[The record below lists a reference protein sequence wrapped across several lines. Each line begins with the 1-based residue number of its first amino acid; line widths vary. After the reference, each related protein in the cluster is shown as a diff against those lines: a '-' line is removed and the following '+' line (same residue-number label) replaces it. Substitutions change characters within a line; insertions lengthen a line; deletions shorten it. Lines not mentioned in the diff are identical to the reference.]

1 MASPVP
7 FLQLFRYASRED
19 LILLFTANIFILYS
33 SFNIPLVNIVYGL
46 MMREM
51 NDYVARRA
59 LFTGDG
65 VGTGGGAYTLLADQ
79 SSNVSYYSTFDPQPA
94 INQSSPLMANNSS
107 SISIGTDSNHSQVSP
122 LNFNGTFHD
131 AQEIFINNSY
141 NLCMIVIMFGL
152 TRFVAL
158 YLALLFFSRAASN
171 QAKRVKALF
180 FRSLLRQEV
189 AWFERN
195 RTGDFAIRITSDL
208 SKFEDGIGEKIALCL
223 NALFAWMSS
232 LISSFYYG
240 WELTLVCLVL
250 VPLTIFITTVIA
262 EFQASYSIREN
273 SALSRAFNV
282 CHEVISSIRT
292 VLSYSGQSKEAERF
306 KRGLDSAYKYGLK
319 RNMFA
324 GLNLGFT
331 WMSGYLGFAICLLY
345 STKFYKPEYFGHYD
359 EAHIITILWS
369 AAGCVFLLNRM
380 MPFIEIIQIARGS
393 ASNLFAVIER
403 KSQID
408 ATSEEGLKP
417 TFFEA
422 NVVFDSVGF
431 SYPSSPQASSAGPI
445 EKRTTSVTKTS
456 ALPKVLVT
464 KIGSKSTGSP
474 IREESSSS
482 SSVDSPTTSGD
493 SPTTSGDTEPLIST
507 SSVDDDEECE
517 HDVADEEQESP
528 LDITQPDQSQ
538 PPTIKNMSLEVKSG
552 QTIALVGPSGS
563 GKSTALAL
571 LQRYYEIDE
580 GNITLG
586 GYNLRELNLGWL
598 RGQFGVVTQE
608 PVLFDMSIA
617 DNIRLGARPGQPVS
631 DYDVEQA
638 ARNANAHAFIVRLP
652 NGYETRAGAR
662 GVQLSG
668 GQKQRIAI
676 ARALVRQP
684 KILLLDEATSA
695 LDLESESIV
704 QKALD
709 QARIGRTTFVV
720 AHRLST
726 VRNADKIIVFDK
738 GTIVEGGTHDE
749 LIQRRGLY
757 YQIHAQQ
764 KQGFDLFVPQGN
776 RRNSMGT
783 SCGGGAGGGPGGG
796 GLAPGH
802 PNPTAGA
809 PTAIPSAG
817 IPGTTQASLGDQYT
831 RQSRSLSI
839 YSTTGKY
846 ATATGGFGAAGHGG
860 NGEGVD
866 NGGSCCVAVDGKFT
880 DDDYYNRNGDENDDD
895 EEEETEESDTS
906 RDKALGGKPSHTK
919 IIIGNEETQAS
930 LLDGES
936 FNLIN
941 NKTGKKVSHLT
952 LMMMLKFIKPDV
964 TYSFIGIIAS
974 LLMGLCIPISA
985 MIIGDI
991 ATIFATDDKDEI
1003 RRGLFSHGLMYTVLA
1018 LFALIVSFIQVCSF
1032 GMAGEKIGINL
1043 RLRGFQAIMDHE
1055 LSWFDQKRNNPG
1067 SICARL
1073 ASDVGNV
1080 QSITGNRTAVIFQS
1094 ISILVSTFIFA
1105 VYFNLKFSSICA
1117 AFVAI
1122 LLMSTV
1128 MQARYAGKLAQ
1139 ANRAFDSQIGKIV
1152 LESSANIKTLVSLH
1166 QESYF
1171 IDRCEQ
1177 LLQRDTRS
1185 RSLDNHLRLSLES
1198 LKYAMTAIS
1207 KGASFYF
1214 AAGML
1219 LRNEISIDVIFK
1231 LIEIILYGLTEAS
1244 KSLIFISDLEKA
1256 RRGTQN
1262 LYKLT
1267 YNKHNHQHGQP
1278 ESNGNQKSITGKV
1291 NPAYL
1296 QAPPSLLPPKITI
1309 EEGTADDQE
1318 EMPPSSLIS
1327 KRSSGSLRFD
1337 SVKFNYPSR
1346 PDACVLRSLSV
1357 DIPAGKSIA
1366 LVGRS
1371 GCGKSTIVQLM
1382 EKFYHYS
1389 QGSILLDGHDLKRLP
1404 TEWVRKQIALVSQEP
1419 SLLSYSIGDNIRYGD
1434 NSREVSLEEVV
1445 QAARVANIHDFIMS
1459 LPNGYDTT
1467 LSESN
1472 SLQLSGGQKQRI
1484 AIARALVRKAP
1495 ILVFDEATSAL
1506 DTKSEHIVQEALDR
1520 ARSGKTC
1527 IIIAHRL
1534 SAIKNADLIVVL
1546 RNGQVVE
1553 KGAHRELLEKRGEY
1567 YCLYKTQS
1575 KM

>member
-1 MASPVP
+1 MAAPQQMASPVP

-59 LFTGDG
+59 LFTGSSG
-65 VGTGGGAYTLLADQ
+65 VTGGAYTLLSPVAETNYTT
-79 SSNVSYYSTFDPQPA
+79 SSAGLVFNQTTTTETSTTTPA
-94 INQSSPLMANNSS
+94 P
-107 SISIGTDSNHSQVSP
+107 
-122 LNFNGTFHD
+122 FNGTFHD

-141 NLCMIVIMFGL
+141 NLCMIVILFGL

-273 SALSRAFNV
+273 AALSRAFNV

-292 VLSYSGQSKEAERF
+292 VLSYSGQQKEADRF

-408 ATSEEGLKP
+408 ATSEEGMRP
-417 TFFEA
+417 AFFEA

-431 SYPSSPQASSAGPI
+431 SYPSNGCGQ
-445 EKRTTSVTKTS
+445 T
-456 ALPKVLVT
+456 
-464 KIGSKSTGSP
+464 
-474 IREESSSS
+474 
-482 SSVDSPTTSGD
+482 
-493 SPTTSGDTEPLIST
+493 
-507 SSVDDDEECE
+507 
-517 HDVADEEQESP
+517 
-528 LDITQPDQSQ
+528 
-538 PPTIKNMSLEVKSG
+538 PTIKNMSMEVKSG

-580 GNITLG
+580 GTITLG

-638 ARNANAHAFIVRLP
+638 ARSANAHAFIVRLP

-704 QKALD
+704 QEALD
-709 QARIGRTTFVV
+709 QARIGRTTFIV

-738 GTIVEGGTHDE
+738 GTIVEGGTHEE
-749 LIQRRGLY
+749 LIQKRGLY

-764 KQGFDLFVPQGN
+764 KQGIDLFVPQGN

-783 SCGGGAGGGPGGG
+783 SLGGCGGGGPAGGHPTPTVCGGGAPVGQG
-796 GLAPGH
+796 A
-802 PNPTAGA
+802 TAGA
-809 PTAIPSAG
+809 PGATA
-817 IPGTTQASLGDQYT
+817 QASLGDQYT

-866 NGGSCCVAVDGKFT
+866 NGGGSCCAAVDGKFT
-880 DDDYYNRNGDENDDD
+880 DDDYYNRNGDDNDDDD

-906 RDKALGGKPSHTK
+906 RGDKALLDGKPSHTK

-941 NKTGKKVSHLT
+941 NKTGKKVSHLS
-952 LMMMLKFIKPDV
+952 LMMMLRFIKPDF
-964 TYSFIGIIAS
+964 TYSTIGIIAS
-974 LLMGLCIPISA
+974 LLMGLCIPMSA

-991 ATIFATDDKDEI
+991 ATIFATDDKAEI
-1003 RRGLFSHGLMYTVLA
+1003 RQGLFTHGLMYTVLA
-1018 LFALIVSFIQVCSF
+1018 IFALIVSFIQVLSF
-1032 GMAGEKIGINL
+1032 GLAGEKIGINL

-1055 LSWFDQKRNNPG
+1055 LAWFDQKRNNPG

-1105 VYFNLKFSSICA
+1105 IYFNLKFSSICA
-1117 AFVAI
+1117 MFVAI
-1122 LLMSTV
+1122 LLISTV

-1219 LRNEISIDVIFK
+1219 LNDEISIDVIFK

-1262 LYKLT
+1262 LYKLI
-1267 YNKHNHQHGQP
+1267 YSKHNHQHGQQD
-1278 ESNGNQKSITGKV
+1278 SQLGGGGNQKSITGKLHSA
-1291 NPAYL
+1291 AYL

-1309 EEGTADDQE
+1309 EEGTGDDGGDE
-1318 EMPPSSLIS
+1318 YPPTG
-1327 KRSSGSLRFD
+1327 KRCSGNLRFD

-1346 PDACVLRSLSV
+1346 PDACVLRALSV
-1357 DIPAGKSIA
+1357 DIPAGKTIA

-1371 GCGKSTIVQLM
+1371 GCGKSTTVQLM

-1389 QGSILLDGHDLKRLP
+1389 QGSIQLDGHDLKRLP
-1404 TEWVRKQIALVSQEP
+1404 TEWVRRQIALVSQEP
-1419 SLLSYSIGDNIRYGD
+1419 TLLSYTIGDNIRYGD
-1434 NSREVSLEEVV
+1434 NSREVSLDEVI

-1459 LPNGYDTT
+1459 LPNGYDTS

-1520 ARSGKTC
+1520 ARAGKTC

>member
-1 MASPVP
+1 
-7 FLQLFRYASRED
+7 
-19 LILLFTANIFILYS
+19 
-33 SFNIPLVNIVYGL
+33 VNIVYGL

-51 NDYVARRA
+51 NDFVARRA
-59 LFTGDG
+59 QLTSTTSTFT
-65 VGTGGGAYTLLADQ
+65 TQTSITTSSTTSTQSSFFYPNQ
-79 SSNVSYYSTFDPQPA
+79 SSNPTELPPISQPFTVA
-94 INQSSPLMANNSS
+94 P
-107 SISIGTDSNHSQVSP
+107 
-122 LNFNGTFHD
+122 NFNGTFQE

-141 NLCMIVIMFGL
+141 NLCMIVILFGV
-152 TRFVAL
+152 TRFLAL
-158 YLALLFFSRAASN
+158 YLALLFFSRAAAN

-250 VPLTIFITTVIA
+250 VPLTIFITTLIA
-262 EFQASYSIREN
+262 QFQANYSFKEG
-273 SALSRAFNV
+273 SALSGAFNV

-292 VLSYSGQSKEAERF
+292 VMSYSGQEKELKRF
-306 KRGLDSAYKYGLK
+306 KRGLDGAYKYGLN

-345 STKFYKPEYFGHYD
+345 STKFFKPEHFGHYD

-380 MPFIEIIQIARGS
+380 MPFIEIIQMARAS

-403 KSQID
+403 QSQID
-408 ATSEEGLKP
+408 ATSDEGLRP
-417 TFFEA
+417 QFFEA
-422 NVVFDSVGF
+422 NVVFDNVSF
-431 SYPSSPQASSAGPI
+431 TYPTQSNAYNHLDPSSSA
-445 EKRTTSVTKTS
+445 ESCCSETT
-456 ALPKVLVT
+456 
-464 KIGSKSTGSP
+464 
-474 IREESSSS
+474 
-482 SSVDSPTTSGD
+482 
-493 SPTTSGDTEPLIST
+493 IS
-507 SSVDDDEECE
+507 
-517 HDVADEEQESP
+517 
-528 LDITQPDQSQ
+528 
-538 PPTIKNMSLEVKSG
+538 NMSMQVASG

-571 LQRYYEIDE
+571 LQRFYNIDE
-580 GNITLG
+580 GSITLG
-586 GYNLRELNLGWL
+586 GHNLSELNLGWL

-617 DNIRLGARPGQPVS
+617 DNIRLGAKPGQTVS
-631 DYDVEQA
+631 DYDIEQA
-638 ARNANAHAFIVRLP
+638 ARSANAHSFIVHLP

-709 QARIGRTTFVV
+709 QARIGRTTFIV

-726 VRNADKIIVFDK
+726 VRNADKIIVFDR
-738 GTIVEGGTHDE
+738 GTIVDSGTHEE
-749 LIQRRGLY
+749 LMQKRGLY
-757 YQIHAQQ
+757 YQINAQQ
-764 KQGFDLFVPQGN
+764 KQGIDLLP
-776 RRNSMGT
+776 T
-783 SCGGGAGGGPGGG
+783 GGED
-796 GLAPGH
+796 H
-802 PNPTAGA
+802 H
-809 PTAIPSAG
+809 
-817 IPGTTQASLGDQYT
+817 T
-831 RQSRSLSI
+831 RESRSLSI
-839 YSTTGKY
+839 YSNTGKY
-846 ATATGGFGAAGHGG
+846 APTTAGGFDAAGHGG

-866 NGGSCCVAVDGKFT
+866 NAPVGGSCCESPT
-880 DDDYYNRNGDENDDD
+880 DDDYYNRNGDED
-895 EEEETEESDTS
+895 EDESEDTS
-906 RDKALGGKPSHTK
+906 GGLPLDVDLKGSR
-919 IIIGNEETQAS
+919 IIIGNDETQAS
-930 LLDGES
+930 LLDGDS
-936 FNLIN
+936 IGVINSKGKRVTNLSIWS
-941 NKTGKKVSHLT
+941 V
-952 LMMMLKFIKPDV
+952 LKFIKPDM
-964 TYSFIGIIAS
+964 TYSLIGVFAS

-985 MIIGDI
+985 MIIGNI
-991 ATIFATDDKDEI
+991 ATIFATDDPAEI
-1003 RRGLFSHGLMYTVLA
+1003 RRGLYSHGLLYTGLA
-1018 LFALIVSFIQVCSF
+1018 MFAFCVSFVQVLSF
-1032 GMAGEKIGINL
+1032 GVAGEKIGINL
-1043 RLRGFQAIMDHE
+1043 RLQGFRAIMDHE

-1117 AFVAI
+1117 VFVAT
-1122 LLMSTV
+1122 LLISTV
-1128 MQARYAGKLAQ
+1128 MQAKFAGKLAM
-1139 ANRAFDSQIGKIV
+1139 ANRQLNSEIGKIV

-1166 QESYF
+1166 QEEHF
-1171 IDRCEQ
+1171 IQRCEQ
-1177 LLQRDTRS
+1177 LLARDKRS
-1185 RSLDNHLRLSLES
+1185 TSLDNHLRLSLES
-1198 LKYAMTAIS
+1198 LKYALTAIS
-1207 KGASFYF
+1207 KGSSFYF

-1219 LRNEISIDVIFK
+1219 LRDEISIDVIFK

-1262 LYKLT
+1262 LYKLI
-1267 YNKHNHQHGQP
+1267 HNHRHPLEDQKNLFGSGEGGPDSCIHSKSLKQKKSTKRYLPRILVTRYRQSGYKQM
-1278 ESNGNQKSITGKV
+1278 ENNQTQNYPSDAGGGGCTETTEYKS
-1291 NPAYL
+1291 L
-1296 QAPPSLLPPKITI
+1296 PS
-1309 EEGTADDQE
+1309 GD
-1318 EMPPSSLIS
+1318 
-1327 KRSSGSLRFD
+1327 SSGVGGKSDSKSGLLIANQFFDPLSLDKGSQAAKCEGCIKFSSVRFH
-1337 SVKFNYPSR
+1337 YPSR
-1346 PDACVLRSLSV
+1346 PDACVLKSLSI
-1357 DIPAGKSIA
+1357 DIPAGESVA

-1371 GCGKSTIVQLM
+1371 GCGKSTIVQLL
-1382 EKFYHYS
+1382 EKFYQNSY
-1389 QGSILLDGHDLKRLP
+1389 GDILLDGKNIRHLP

-1419 SLLSYSIGDNIRYGD
+1419 SLLSYTIGDNIRYGD
-1434 NSREVSLEEVV
+1434 NSRQVPLEEVV
-1445 QAARVANIHDFIMS
+1445 DAAQVANIHEFIMS
-1459 LPNGYDTT
+1459 LPDGYDTL

-1495 ILVFDEATSAL
+1495 ILIFDEATSAL

-1534 SAIKNADLIVVL
+1534 STIKSADRIVVL
-1546 RNGQVVE
+1546 RDGMVVE
-1553 KGAHRELLEKRGEY
+1553 QGTHHELLSKRGEY

>member
-1 MASPVP
+1 MAPIP
-7 FLQLFRYASRED
+7 FLQLFRYASTED
-19 LILLFTANIFILYS
+19 LILIGIANVFILYS
-33 SFNIPLVNIVYGL
+33 SLNIPLVNIVYGM

-59 LFTGDG
+59 QFTDHHP
-65 VGTGGGAYTLLADQ
+65 TT
-79 SSNVSYYSTFDPQPA
+79 STASIIQAPTNSTMSAQWPMEA
-94 INQSSPLMANNSS
+94 HSEPLINGP
-107 SISIGTDSNHSQVSP
+107 
-122 LNFNGTFHD
+122 FNGTLEG
-131 AQEIFINNSY
+131 AQELFIDNSY
-141 NLCMIVIMFGL
+141 NLCMIVILFGA

-158 YLALLFFSRAASN
+158 YLALLFFSIAASN
-171 QAKRVKALF
+171 QAKRVKSLF

-195 RTGDFAIRITSDL
+195 RTGDFALRITSDL

-262 EFQASYSIREN
+262 EFQASYSIKES

-292 VLSYSGQSKEAERF
+292 VLSFSGEKKEAQRF
-306 KRGLDSAYKYGLK
+306 KKGLDSAYRYGLR

-324 GLNLGFT
+324 ALNLGFT

-345 STKFYKPEYFGHYD
+345 STKFYKPEYYGHYD

-380 MPFIEIIQIARGS
+380 MPFIEIIQMARGS

-408 ATSEEGLKP
+408 VTCETGLKP
-417 TFFEA
+417 SSLEAHVRFKEVFFTYPNCQPTQSLDESSSESEQSEA
-422 NVVFDSVGF
+422 
-431 SYPSSPQASSAGPI
+431 
-445 EKRTTSVTKTS
+445 
-456 ALPKVLVT
+456 
-464 KIGSKSTGSP
+464 
-474 IREESSSS
+474 ESSSS
-482 SSVDSPTTSGD
+482 N
-493 SPTTSGDTEPLIST
+493 
-507 SSVDDDEECE
+507 C
-517 HDVADEEQESP
+517 
-528 LDITQPDQSQ
+528 
-538 PPTIKNMSLEVKSG
+538 TIRGMSMEVQSG

-571 LQRYYEIDE
+571 LQRFYEIE
-580 GNITLG
+580 SGQITLDG
-586 GYNLRELNLGWL
+586 HNLKDLNLAWL

-617 DNIRLGARPGQPVS
+617 DNIRLGAKPGQLVS
-631 DYDVEQA
+631 DSDVEQA
-638 ARNANAHAFIVRLP
+638 ARSANAHAFIVRLP
-652 NGYETRAGAR
+652 NGYETRAGTR

-709 QARIGRTTFVV
+709 QARVGRTTFIV

-726 VRNADKIIVFDK
+726 VRSADKIIVFDR
-738 GTIVEGGTHDE
+738 GTIVETGTHEE
-749 LIQRRGLY
+749 LLQLRGLY
-757 YQIHAQQ
+757 HQINAQQ
-764 KQGFDLFVPQGN
+764 RQGHDLLPSA
-776 RRNSMGT
+776 RRNSQMGPLST
-783 SCGGGAGGGPGGG
+783 CAQ
-796 GLAPGH
+796 LAPPDH
-802 PNPTAGA
+802 
-809 PTAIPSAG
+809 
-817 IPGTTQASLGDQYT
+817 LGQYT
-831 RQSRSLSI
+831 RESRSLSI

-846 ATATGGFGAAGHGG
+846 ATGGFGAAGHGG

-866 NGGSCCVAVDGKFT
+866 NGQGSCSVAVQDRYT
-880 DDDYYNRNGDENDDD
+880 DDDFYNHNGNKED
-895 EEEETEESDTS
+895 ESDTS
-906 RDKALGGKPSHTK
+906 GPMSRLIA
-919 IIIGNEETQAS
+919 EETQAS
-930 LLDGES
+930 LLDDS
-936 FNLIN
+936 MNLIN
-941 NKTGKKVSHLT
+941 SKGKKVNNLSILSV
-952 LMMMLKFIKPDV
+952 LSFIKPDF
-964 TYSFIGIIAS
+964 TCSLIGVITS

-991 ATIFATDDKDEI
+991 ATIFSTDDRDEI
-1003 RRGLFSHGLMYTVLA
+1003 RAGLYSHGLLYTVLA
-1018 LFALIVSFIQVCSF
+1018 LFAFLVSYIQVVSFGV
-1032 GMAGEKIGINL
+1032 AGEKIGINL
-1043 RLRGFQAIMDHE
+1043 RLRGFEAIME
-1055 LSWFDQKRNNPG
+1055 REISWFDHKRNNPG

-1117 AFVAI
+1117 TFVAI
-1122 LLMSTV
+1122 LLISTV
-1128 MQARYAGKLAQ
+1128 MQARYAGKLAL
-1139 ANRAFDSQIGKIV
+1139 ANRGFDSQVGKIV

-1166 QESYF
+1166 QEGYF
-1171 IDRCEQ
+1171 IDKCEA
-1177 LLQRDTRS
+1177 LLLKDRRS
-1185 RSLDNHLRLSLES
+1185 KSLDNHLRLSLES

-1207 KGASFYF
+1207 KGSSFYL
-1214 AAGML
+1214 AAKML
-1219 LRNEISIDVIFK
+1219 LRDEISIDVIFK

-1262 LYKLT
+1262 LYKLIYHQRMEAQPLFKKRYLPRLLLT
-1267 YNKHNHQHGQP
+1267 TNKNPDSGYRRLTPDLKEHLEYKSLPSPDSSAVSSSQQQTLEERKSRLLAGQQV
-1278 ESNGNQKSITGKV
+1278 ELGKSCEGNI
-1291 NPAYL
+1291 
-1296 QAPPSLLPPKITI
+1296 
-1309 EEGTADDQE
+1309 
-1318 EMPPSSLIS
+1318 
-1327 KRSSGSLRFD
+1327 RFN
-1337 SVKFNYPSR
+1337 SVRFHYPSR
-1346 PDACVLRSLSV
+1346 PDACVLKSLSV

-1371 GCGKSTIVQLM
+1371 GCGKSTIVQLL
-1382 EKFYHYS
+1382 ERFYEHS
-1389 QGSILLDGHDLKRLP
+1389 QGQILLDGHQIDSLP

-1419 SLLSYSIGDNIRYGD
+1419 SLLSYTIGDNIRYGD
-1434 NSREVSLEEVV
+1434 NSRQVQLDEVV
-1445 QAARVANIHDFIMS
+1445 RAAQVANIHDFIMS
-1459 LPNGYDTT
+1459 LPEKYDTE

-1484 AIARALVRKAP
+1484 AIARALVRQAP
-1495 ILVFDEATSAL
+1495 VLVFDEATSAL
-1506 DTKSEHIVQEALDR
+1506 DTKSETIVQEALDR
-1520 ARSGKTC
+1520 ARIGKTSL
-1527 IIIAHRL
+1527 IIAHRL
-1534 SAIKNADLIVVL
+1534 STIKNADRIVVL
-1546 RNGQVVE
+1546 KEGVVVE
-1553 KGAHRELLEKRGEY
+1553 QGTHEELLERRGEY
-1567 YCLYKTQS
+1567 YSLYKTQS
-1575 KM
+1575 KL

>member
-1 MASPVP
+1 M
-7 FLQLFRYASRED
+7 
-19 LILLFTANIFILYS
+19 LLGIANLFILYS
-33 SFNIPLVNIVYGL
+33 SFNIPLVNIVYGM

-59 LFTGDG
+59 QFSPEGLRQDS
-65 VGTGGGAYTLLADQ
+65 YI
-79 SSNVSYYSTFDPQPA
+79 SPSNVTTTTTTMSPMTLVTEAASTA
-94 INQSSPLMANNSS
+94 ASLVAA
-107 SISIGTDSNHSQVSP
+107 SNHTVYP
-122 LNFNGTFHD
+122 PATTPVHWNGTFHD
-131 AQEIFINNSY
+131 AQVVFMDNSY
-141 NLCMIVIMFGL
+141 RLCMIVILFGL
-152 TRFVAL
+152 TRFIAL
-158 YLALLFFSRAASN
+158 YLALLFFSQAASN

-223 NALFAWMSS
+223 NALFAWISS
-232 LISSFYYG
+232 LVSSFYYG

-250 VPLTIFITTVIA
+250 VPLTIFTTTAIA
-262 EFQASYSIREN
+262 EFQASYSIKES

-292 VLSYSGQSKEAERF
+292 VLSYSGERKEAQRF
-306 KRGLDSAYKYGLK
+306 KKGLDSAYKYGLR

-345 STKFYKPEYFGHYD
+345 STKFYKPEYYGSYD

-380 MPFIEIIQIARGS
+380 MPFIEIIQMARGS

-403 KSQID
+403 QSQID
-408 ATSEEGLKP
+408 VTSTEGLAP
-417 TFFEA
+417 THLEA
-422 NVVFDSVGF
+422 NVKFENVFFTYPNSQSQSSEPPPPEPLVKQKKSPTGVPVG
-431 SYPSSPQASSAGPI
+431 QLI
-445 EKRTTSVTKTS
+445 ETTSENDD
-456 ALPKVLVT
+456 
-464 KIGSKSTGSP
+464 SKSSRGNSLLTVEGETQESTGS
-474 IREESSSS
+474 RSSIGATASIGT
-482 SSVDSPTTSGD
+482 DASGH
-493 SPTTSGDTEPLIST
+493 E
-507 SSVDDDEECE
+507 DDE
-517 HDVADEEQESP
+517 DTNDEET
-528 LDITQPDQSQ
+528 DRC
-538 PPTIKNMSLEVKSG
+538 TIRNMSMEVKSG

-571 LQRYYEIDE
+571 LQRFYDIDE
-580 GNITLG
+580 GSITLG
-586 GYNLRELNLGWL
+586 GHKLCDLNLAWL

-617 DNIRLGARPGQPVS
+617 ENIRLGAKPGQSVS
-631 DYDVEQA
+631 DYDIEQA
-638 ARNANAHAFIVRLP
+638 ARSANAHAFISRLP
-652 NGYETRAGAR
+652 QGYETRAGAR

-709 QARIGRTTFVV
+709 QARIGRTTFIV

-726 VRNADKIIVFDK
+726 VKNADKIIVFDK
-738 GTIVEGGTHDE
+738 GTIVEMGTHE
-749 LIQRRGLY
+749 QLLQNRGLY
-757 YQIHAQQ
+757 YQINAQQ
-764 KQGFDLFVPQGN
+764 RQGIDLLPPT
-776 RRNSMGT
+776 RRGSQVG
-783 SCGGGAGGGPGGG
+783 CVGPGGLVLATNPPINADHL
-796 GLAPGH
+796 GLH
-802 PNPTAGA
+802 
-809 PTAIPSAG
+809 
-817 IPGTTQASLGDQYT
+817 T
-831 RQSRSLSI
+831 RESRSLSI

-846 ATATGGFGAAGHGG
+846 ATGGFGGAGHGG

-866 NGGSCCVAVDGKFT
+866 NGGSCVVEPAHRYTD
-880 DDDYYNRNGDENDDD
+880 DDDYYNRN
-895 EEEETEESDTS
+895 EEEEEEESDMS
-906 RDKALGGKPSHTK
+906 GPIRAYVRED
-919 IIIGNEETQAS
+919 ETAS

-936 FNLIN
+936 TLNIINSKGEKVHGTSNLSIWR
-941 NKTGKKVSHLT
+941 V
-952 LMMMLKFIKPDV
+952 LKFIKPDFTCSTIGVV
-964 TYSFIGIIAS
+964 TS

-991 ATIFATDDKDEI
+991 ATIFATDDPAEI
-1003 RRGLFSHGLMYTVLA
+1003 RQGLYSHGLLYTGLA
-1018 LFALIVSFIQVCSF
+1018 IFAFVVSFIQVLSF
-1032 GMAGEKIGINL
+1032 GIAGEKIGIAL
-1043 RLRGFQAIMDHE
+1043 RLRGFQAIMRRD
-1055 LSWFDQKRNNPG
+1055 LTWFDQKRNNPG

-1105 VYFNLKFSSICA
+1105 IYFNPKFSSICA
-1117 AFVAI
+1117 MFVAI
-1122 LLMSTV
+1122 LLISTV
-1128 MQARYAGKLAQ
+1128 MQARFAGKLAV
-1139 ANRAFDSQIGKIV
+1139 ANRGFDSQVGKIV

-1166 QESYF
+1166 QEGHF

-1177 LLQRDTRS
+1177 LLLKDRRS

-1198 LKYAMTAIS
+1198 FKYAMTAIS
-1207 KGASFYF
+1207 KGSSFYF
-1214 AAGML
+1214 AAQML
-1219 LRNEISIDVIFK
+1219 LRDEISIDVIFK

-1244 KSLIFISDLEKA
+1244 KSLIFLSDLEKA

-1262 LYKLT
+1262 LYKLI
-1267 YNKHNHQHGQP
+1267 YHNSSSSSSSLGY
-1278 ESNGNQKSITGKV
+1278 TGKGGC
-1291 NPAYL
+1291 N
-1296 QAPPSLLPPKITI
+1296 
-1309 EEGTADDQE
+1309 
-1318 EMPPSSLIS
+1318 
-1327 KRSSGSLRFD
+1327 RSNSGSNDGKTGKGGGYGKLNCKLGDKLEVAVIGGDDFNCNDNNNSILAAATAAAKSTKTTGAATGGCFNLPKCEGGIQFD
-1337 SVKFNYPSR
+1337 SVRFHYPSR

-1371 GCGKSTIVQLM
+1371 GCGKSTIVQLL
-1382 EKFYHYS
+1382 ERFYDHS
-1389 QGSILLDGHDLKRLP
+1389 MGEILLDGLNLQKLP
-1404 TEWVRKQIALVSQEP
+1404 IEWVRRQIALVSQEP
-1419 SLLSYSIGDNIRYGD
+1419 TLLSYSIGDNIRYGD
-1434 NSREVSLEEVV
+1434 NSREVQFDEVV
-1445 QAARVANIHDFIMS
+1445 RAAQVANIHEFIMS
-1459 LPNGYDTT
+1459 LPDGYDTQ

-1472 SLQLSGGQKQRI
+1472 SVQLSGGQKQRI
-1484 AIARALVRKAP
+1484 AIARALVRQAP

-1520 ARSGKTC
+1520 ARAGKTS

-1534 SAIKNADLIVVL
+1534 STIKSADRIVVL
-1546 RNGQVVE
+1546 KNGVVVE
-1553 KGAHRELLEKRGEY
+1553 QGSHQELLDKRGEY

-1575 KM
+1575 KL